1 MDPNEIVA
9 HGAAM
14 MAWILSTEEEVPL
27 VLNDATPLT
36 LGYAK
41 VDEIETGWFERLFIG
56 RKYKE
61 VLDPI
66 VKRSSSIPLENK
78 KVITLQNLAKGE
90 PIIEVLEGEEE
101 LAEDNNV
108 LEIIRLKNIRPAT
121 GGNIEIEL
129 RFAITAD

>member
-14 MAWILSTEEEVPL
+14 MAWILTTEEEVPL
-27 VLNDATPLT
+27 VLNDVTPLT

-41 VDEIETGWFERLFIG
+41 VDEIETGWFERLFRG

-66 VKRSSSIPLENK
+66 VKKSSSIPLENK

-90 PIIEVLEGEEE
+90 PIIVVLEGEEQ

-108 LEIIRLKNIRPAT
+108 LEKIRLQNIRPAT
-121 GGNIEIEL
+121 SDNIEIEL
-129 RFAITAD
+129 RFAITVD